1 MPKICPIWSKTP
13 ILWKSANWLW
23 SECQLVGEIIQE
35 FQGGVDASKLY
46 EETYEPSWM
55 KDDKEKKKRLIRL
68 ICKVKNEKY
77 DETKEF
83 DPNIKIKIE
92 DVKLVVKTVSGIDL
106 NIKS

>member
-1 MPKICPIWSKTP
+1 MPRICPIWSKTN
-13 ILWKSANWLW
+13 IKWSSANWEW
-23 SECQLVGEIIQE
+23 QECILVEEIIQE

-68 ICKVKNEKY
+68 ICKVKDEKY
-77 DETKEF
+77 DETKEINT
-83 DPNIKIKIE
+83 DIKIKIE
-92 DVKLVVKTVSGIDL
+92 DVKLVVKTVAGIDL